1 MELAAWRRD
10 RRQALLIQRMAVAEE
25 TLACWQS
32 AMDGHLERALTH
44 FTTAGAALATAGAV
58 LAIYWPHRNEYDAR
72 PVASRLRATGVRIAL
87 PVVTAPA
94 TPLLFRAWNTDTVMA
109 AGPQG
114 IPHPEAGP
122 ELIPDVMLA
131 PAVGYDLQGYRLGYG
146 GGYFDRTLAALA
158 AQGRWPI
165 TIAAAY
171 ELCKLDTLHPQPH
184 DVPMD
189 YVLTERGLYR
199 RDRERLVLLD
209 PD

>member
-10 RRQALLIQRMAVAEE
+10 QRQALIAQRMALPEE
-25 TLACWQS
+25 TLLRWQS
-32 AMDGHLERALTH
+32 AMDAHLQRALSR
-44 FTTAGAALATAGAV
+44 FTTTGAALAATGAV

-72 PVASRLRATGVRIAL
+72 PMASSLRAAGVRIAL
-87 PVVTAPA
+87 PVVVAPA
-94 TPLLFRAWNTDTVMA
+94 TPLLFRAWDIDTVMV

-114 IPHPEAGP
+114 IPHPETGP
-122 ELIPDVMLA
+122 ALIPDVLLA

-158 AQGRWPI
+158 TQGWRPL

-171 ELCKLDTLHPQPH
+171 EMCKLDTLHPQPH
-184 DVPMD
+184 DMPMD
-189 YVLTERGLYR
+189 YVLTEAGLYR
-199 RDRERLVLLD
+199 RSNNALVLID

>member
-1 MELAAWRRD
+1 
-10 RRQALLIQRMAVAEE
+10 
-25 TLACWQS
+25 
-32 AMDGHLERALTH
+32 MDAHLERALTQ
-44 FTTAGAALATAGAV
+44 FTIAGAALAQCTVAGAV

-94 TPLLFRAWNTDTVMA
+94 TPLLFRAWDTDSVMV

-122 ELIPDVMLA
+122 ELIPDVLLA

-158 AQGRWPI
+158 AQGRRPL

-199 RDRERLVLLD
+199 RDQETLVLLY

>member
-1 MELAAWRRD
+1 MEVVAWRRD
-10 RRQALLIQRMAVAEE
+10 QRQALITQRMAVAEA
-25 TLACWQS
+25 TLARWQS
-32 AMDGHLERALTH
+32 AMDAHLQRALAR
-44 FTTAGAALATAGAV
+44 FTAPGAALSAPGAV

-72 PVASRLRATGVRIAL
+72 PVASRLRAAGVRIAL
-87 PVVTAPA
+87 PVVVAPA
-94 TPLLFRAWNTDTVMA
+94 TPLLFRAWDVDTAMS

-114 IPHPEAGP
+114 IPHPQAGP
-122 ELIPDVMLA
+122 ALTPDVMLA

-158 AQGRWPI
+158 AQGHRPL

-171 ELCKLDTLHPQPH
+171 EICRLDTLHPQPH

-199 RDRERLVLLD
+199 RDREALALLD

>member
-1 MELAAWRRD
+1 MELVAWRRD
-10 RRQALLIQRMAVAEE
+10 RRQSLITQRMAVAEE
-25 TLACWQS
+25 TLARWQS
-32 AMDGHLERALTH
+32 AMDGHLEPALNRFAPSGT
-44 FTTAGAALATAGAV
+44 V

-72 PVASRLRATGVRIAL
+72 PVASRLRAAGVRIAL
-87 PVVTAPA
+87 PVVVAPA
-94 TPLLFRAWNTDTVMA
+94 TPLLFRAWDIDTAMT

-114 IPHPEAGP
+114 IPHPQAGP
-122 ELIPDVMLA
+122 ALTPDVLLA

-158 AQGRWPI
+158 AQGHRPL

-171 ELCKLDTLHPQPH
+171 EMCKLDTLHPQPH

-199 RDRERLVLLD
+199 RDREALVLLD